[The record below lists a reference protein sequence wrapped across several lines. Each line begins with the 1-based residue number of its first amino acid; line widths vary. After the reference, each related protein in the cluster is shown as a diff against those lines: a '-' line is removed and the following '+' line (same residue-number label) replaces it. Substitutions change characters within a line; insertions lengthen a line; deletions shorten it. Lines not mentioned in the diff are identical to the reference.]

1 MKKAFSILTG
11 LALSLVLLTSCEKN
25 PETGSSN
32 GNGISDAGAITGIV
46 KDVETG
52 KAIANR
58 LVGIYPDAATK
69 TDEDGRFLFG
79 HLAPSLFYY
88 FTGVMD
94 IYADENGD
102 WYNYDIVYLSIDGKS
117 RDLSYGDYDDTGYYF
132 SIKAG
137 QVREVE
143 IRVKKEYSEY

>member
-1 MKKAFSILTG
+1 
-11 LALSLVLLTSCEKN
+11 VW
-25 PETGSSN
+25 
-32 GNGISDAGAITGIV
+32 
-46 KDVETG
+46 
-52 KAIANR
+52 
-58 LVGIYPDAATK
+58 IYPDAATK

-88 FTGVMD
+88 FRRITD
-94 IYADENGD
+94 IYEDENGYWD
-102 WYNYDIVYLSIDGKS
+102 YDIVYLSIDGKL

-143 IRVKKEYSEY
+143 IRVKKEYREY